1 MNPVKVPDINFLG
14 GSFDY
19 EGREHELNLIP
30 DENRKVKKH
39 FMTYKEF
46 QKLRSK
52 SSSAIKPE
60 GFPKDHNFYKMS
72 LN

>member
-52 SSSAIKPE
+52 SS
-60 GFPKDHNFYKMS
+60 
-72 LN
+72 